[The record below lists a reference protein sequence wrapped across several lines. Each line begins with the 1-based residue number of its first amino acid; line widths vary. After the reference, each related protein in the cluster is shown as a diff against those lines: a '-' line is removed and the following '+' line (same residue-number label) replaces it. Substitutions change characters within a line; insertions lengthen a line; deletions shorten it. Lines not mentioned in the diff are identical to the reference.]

1 MTSSYQRQC
10 GGGIPTINVLLQMVC
25 AFIGMLCRYTTCI
38 MRSSLCY
45 WSAVDCDGRATV
57 VEVG

>member
-1 MTSSYQRQC
+1 V
-10 GGGIPTINVLLQMVC
+10 GFGVVLGVVDILGVTVGVETNEVYVEDGDTQD
-25 AFIGMLCRYTTCI
+25 ANYNAN
-38 MRSSLCY
+38 CY